1 MKSYHQYIRQSM
13 SKPATI
19 TIYKKA
25 VLADIDAQTFK
36 RVDGVLAGES
46 DQMKNAVSSDS
57 TEHLD
62 GHILHGHMETR
73 DANIRKRLA
82 FCLDF
87 YEEDLSVSN
96 LLEMEIPTFEY
107 KLSVPDN
114 FDKQR
119 LKILARKIHN
129 YLVQGSLHDWYA
141 TQNLKGNV
149 SQAELEDM
157 ESEIICMLRK
167 SHVQRPLQPFG
178 PRHKLY

>member
-1 MKSYHQYIRQSM
+1 M

-36 RVDGVLAGES
+36 RIDGVLAGES
-46 DQMKNAVSSDS
+46 EQVKNALSSDS

-62 GHILHGHMETR
+62 EHILHGHMETR
-73 DANIRKRLA
+73 DANIRKRLT

-87 YEEDLSVSN
+87 HDEDLSVNN
-96 LLEMEIPTFEY
+96 LMEIDIPTFVY
-107 KLSVPDN
+107 NLTVPEV

-129 YLVQGSLHDWYA
+129 YIVQGTLHDWYS
-141 TQNLKGNV
+141 TQNMKGNV
-149 SQAELEDM
+149 SAAELEDM
-157 ESEIICMLRK
+157 ESEIICMLRSSFVK
-167 SHVQRPLQPFG
+167 RPLQPFG
-178 PRHKLY
+178 PQH

>member
-1 MKSYHQYIRQSM
+1 M

-46 DQMKNAVSSDS
+46 DQVKNALSSDS

-62 GHILHGHMETR
+62 EHILHGHMENR
-73 DANIRKRLA
+73 DADIRKRLA

-87 YEEDLSVSN
+87 YGEDLSVSN
-96 LLEMEIPTFEY
+96 LLEIDVPTFEY
-107 KLSVPDN
+107 KLSVPEI

-129 YLVQGSLHDWYA
+129 YIVQGTLHDWYA
-141 TQNLKGNV
+141 TQNMKGNV
-149 SQAELEDM
+149 SAAELEDM
-157 ESEIICMLRK
+157 ESEIICMLR
-167 SHVQRPLQPFG
+167 SSFVRRPLQPFG
-178 PRHKLY
+178 PQH

>member
-1 MKSYHQYIRQSM
+1 M

-36 RVDGVLAGES
+36 RVDGVLSGES
-46 DQMKNAVSSDS
+46 DQVKNALSSDS

-62 GHILHGHMETR
+62 EHILHGHMENR

-82 FCLDF
+82 FCLD
-87 YEEDLSVSN
+87 YYGEDLSVSN
-96 LLEMEIPTFEY
+96 LLEIDIPTFEY
-107 KLSVPDN
+107 KLSVPDI

-129 YLVQGSLHDWYA
+129 YIVQGTLHDWYS
-141 TQNLKGNV
+141 TQNMKGNV
-149 SQAELEDM
+149 SAADLEDM
-157 ESEIICMLRK
+157 ESDITCMLRSSFVK
-167 SHVQRPLQPFG
+167 RPLQPFG
-178 PRHKLY
+178 PQH

>member
-1 MKSYHQYIRQSM
+1 M

-36 RVDGVLAGES
+36 RIDGVLAGES
-46 DQMKNAVSSDS
+46 EQVKNALSSDS

-62 GHILHGHMETR
+62 EHILHGHMETR
-73 DANIRKRLA
+73 DANIRKRLT

-87 YEEDLSVSN
+87 HDEDLSVNN
-96 LLEMEIPTFEY
+96 LMEIYIPTFVY
-107 KLSVPDN
+107 NLTVPEV

-119 LKILARKIHN
+119 LKILAKKIHN
-129 YLVQGSLHDWYA
+129 YLVQGTLHDWYA
-141 TQNLKGNV
+141 TQNMKGNV

-157 ESEIICMLRK
+157 EAEIVCMLR
-167 SHVQRPLQPFG
+167 SSFVRRPLQPFG
-178 PRHKLY
+178 PQH

>member
-1 MKSYHQYIRQSM
+1 M

-36 RVDGVLAGES
+36 RVDGVL
-46 DQMKNAVSSDS
+46 SSDS

-62 GHILHGHMETR
+62 EHILHGHMENR

-82 FCLDF
+82 FCLD
-87 YEEDLSVSN
+87 YYGEDLSVSN
-96 LLEMEIPTFEY
+96 LLEIDVPTFEY
-107 KLSVPDN
+107 KLSVPDI

-129 YLVQGSLHDWYA
+129 YIVQGTLHDWYS
-141 TQNLKGNV
+141 TQNMKGNV
-149 SQAELEDM
+149 SAADLEDM
-157 ESEIICMLRK
+157 ESDIVCMLRSSFVK
-167 SHVQRPLQPFG
+167 RPLQPFG
-178 PRHKLY
+178 PQH

>member
-1 MKSYHQYIRQSM
+1 M

-36 RVDGVLAGES
+36 RVDGVLSGES
-46 DQMKNAVSSDS
+46 DQTKNALSSDS
-57 TEHLD
+57 AEHLD
-62 GHILHGHMETR
+62 EHILHGHMETR

-96 LLEMEIPTFEY
+96 LLEMDIPTFVY
-107 KLSVPDN
+107 KLSVPDV
-114 FDKQR
+114 FDRQR

-129 YLVQGSLHDWYA
+129 YIVQGSLHDWYA
-141 TQNLKGNV
+141 TQNMKGNV
-149 SQAELEDM
+149 TATELEDM
-157 ESEIICMLRK
+157 ESEIVSMLRPSSVK
-167 SHVQRPLQPFG
+167 RPLQPFG
-178 PRHKLY
+178 PRY

>member
-1 MKSYHQYIRQSM
+1 M

-36 RVDGVLAGES
+36 RVDGVLSGES
-46 DQMKNAVSSDS
+46 DQVKNALSSDS

-62 GHILHGHMETR
+62 EHILHGHMENR

-82 FCLDF
+82 FCLD
-87 YEEDLSVSN
+87 YYGEDLSVSN
-96 LLEMEIPTFEY
+96 LLEIDVPTFEY
-107 KLSVPDN
+107 KLSVPDI

-129 YLVQGSLHDWYA
+129 YIVQGTLHDWYS
-141 TQNLKGNV
+141 TQNMKGNV
-149 SQAELEDM
+149 SAADLEDM
-157 ESEIICMLRK
+157 ESDIVCMLRSSFVK
-167 SHVQRPLQPFG
+167 RPLQPFG
-178 PRHKLY
+178 PQH